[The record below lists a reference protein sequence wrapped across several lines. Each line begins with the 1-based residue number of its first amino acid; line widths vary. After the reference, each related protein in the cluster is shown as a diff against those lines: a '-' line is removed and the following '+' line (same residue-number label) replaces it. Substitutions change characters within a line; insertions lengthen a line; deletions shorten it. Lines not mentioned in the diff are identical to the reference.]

1 MLHLAE
7 STNNYSC
14 RIGHSSGP
22 DLPMQTLWSRTVQT
36 KCTCR
41 CSSCFTY
48 GTALARRSTTA
59 AARRGLRFGDAFTAF
74 YSSIFAVAAIAD
86 AKVKDARRQTWD
98 EAIAVVRNDIEVLD
112 RKQQGRVKASSNDG
126 VVDEKMAI
134 SEQVSWQEL
143 FIKAADEKKMRTAL
157 GLEGLKGIPLDLLE
171 SLSPSEIEQLLP
183 EVVCG
188 DSETDLWRGWKTD
201 RYFHPGFST
210 KKLKTFE
217 LSISKLI
224 LRFLLESEER
234 RDTTLREPEAPTSAA
249 QASPLR
255 YREDLVK
262 RIANIDIRMSALSHI
277 TQWPRTSID
286 LEAPSRP
293 QYIER
298 FTDERLNDALRTV
311 CLVSAYEKV
320 DIDTLTSRICYNL
333 LTSST
338 PPDVHT
344 YNMLVIV
351 LCRLRQHG
359 LVRAVLESM
368 QECHVPP
375 NNVTI
380 SAALRFYSAT
390 ADRSGFER
398 YVKLVGSRNGLLD
411 LRQPA
416 ASLVTERS
424 EVLHRY
430 WHKRRRLVRS
440 EDSAGHPDDVAAARE
455 DSCMLFIQKAPRD
468 QAALEELFC
477 GTLKFFGLAQ
487 ARYCY
492 KALVEGGWEVNVRIL
507 TLMLKRCARERYW
520 RLGQLVWQQ
529 FHDLALQ
536 AGSKAYYSML
546 SLCYTCRKDRYFQS
560 VLAQASS
567 QDIIPGIP
575 IKWNLS
581 LLRRRIDISCRE
593 IGMTAKQIG
602 DIELRLHRG
611 PSASHLI
618 NHKLEMLN
626 LNSDTTPTAT
636 RQKDRDRAQILKKDR
651 GTALLPGAFG
661 RIIAAQEA
669 KDRRREPATP
679 QLLPLPYGTYPP
691 LPRYTRDLPLV
702 TDLADKQIWETP
714 EERATMTA

>member
-1 MLHLAE
+1 
-7 STNNYSC
+7 
-14 RIGHSSGP
+14 
-22 DLPMQTLWSRTVQT
+22 MQTLWSRTVQT

-86 AKVKDARRQTWD
+86 AKGKDARRQKWD
-98 EAIAVVRNDIEVLD
+98 EAIAEVRNDIELLD
-112 RKQQGRVKASSNDG
+112 RKKQHRVKASSNNG
-126 VVDEKMAI
+126 LVDEETAT
-134 SEQVSWQEL
+134 SEQVSWREL
-143 FIKAADEKKMRTAL
+143 FIKAAEEKKMRIAL
-157 GLEGLKGIPLDLLE
+157 GIEGLKGIPLDLLE

-188 DSETDLWRGWKTD
+188 DSETDLWRGWKSN
-201 RYFHPGFST
+201 RYFYHGFST
-210 KKLKTFE
+210 RMLKTFE
-217 LSISKLI
+217 LSMSKLI

-234 RDTTLREPEAPTSAA
+234 RDATLQEPGAPMSAA
-249 QASPLR
+249 QASPLQC
-255 YREDLVK
+255 REDLAK

-311 CLVSAYEKV
+311 FLVSENEKV

-333 LTSST
+333 LISSA

-359 LVRAVLESM
+359 MVRAVLESM

-375 NNVTI
+375 NKVTI

-390 ADRSGFER
+390 TDRSGFER
-398 YVKLVGSRNGLLD
+398 YVKLVGNRNGVLD
-411 LRQPA
+411 LHQPA
-416 ASLVTERS
+416 TSLLSKRS
-424 EVLHRY
+424 EVLPRYLHR
-430 WHKRRRLVRS
+430 RRRLVRT
-440 EDSAGHPDDVAAARE
+440 EDSAGHPDDPAAARE
-455 DSCMLFIQKAPRD
+455 DACMLLLQKAPRD
-468 QAALEELFC
+468 QAVLEEFFC

-492 KALVEGGWEVNVRIL
+492 KALVEEGWEVNVRIL
-507 TLMLKRCARERYW
+507 TLMLKRCARDQNW
-520 RLGQLVWQQ
+520 LLGRRVWQQ
-529 FHDLALQ
+529 LHDLALQ
-536 AGSKAYYSML
+536 AGIKAYYWML
-546 SLCYTCRKDRYFQS
+546 HLCHSCGKDREFQS

-567 QDIIPGIP
+567 QDINPRIP
-575 IKWNLS
+575 IGWKLS
-581 LLRRRIDISCRE
+581 SLRGRIEISCRE
-593 IGMTAKQIG
+593 IGATAKRIG

-618 NHKLEMLN
+618 KHKLEMLN
-626 LNSDTTPTAT
+626 LDSDTTPTAT
-636 RQKDRDRAQILKKDR
+636 VQKDRDRAQVSKKDM

-661 RIIAAQEA
+661 RIIAVQET
-669 KDRRREPATP
+669 KDCRREPAAP
-679 QLLPLPYGTYPP
+679 QLLPLPYGAYPP

-702 TDLADKQIWETP
+702 TDLADKQMSETRG
-714 EERATMTA
+714 ERATMTA